1 MKKFLVICL
10 CFVLLFDVTVVEA
23 VVDNEKDIS
32 STNLISIDF
41 QNTSLYTVLN
51 VLSMKTG
58 MRLISDTTLYQKKI
72 MLSLKNV
79 TAEEALNALLDTYD
93 LYYVKQGDSNI
104 YVIKSKADGKHITVS
119 RVVFCNY
126 AKASDL
132 TKILES
138 RLTKG
143 GRIVSDT
150 RTNSLIITDLA
161 DSIDKMEGLLR
172 TLDVPNQ
179 QVLLE
184 AKIVEINLVDGIS
197 IGTQWD
203 GVFRNGLVNPFPL
216 VPTSSSG
223 GTTNTS
229 STFYG
234 DKNFLFR
241 TLADPIVNGTSFG
254 SVGVSILQGDDW
266 SINAN
271 FAIGAEEREAKILSN
286 PKLLVLNNQEATI
299 DIIEEIPYM
308 QSKTTSASTGD
319 TTGTTSFK
327 EAGIKLKVKPQI
339 NRDGSVILVVSPEQ
353 SYRTGEAIDQTPIIN
368 TTRSSTTLMLR
379 SGETAAIGG
388 LIRETESST
397 ENKIPLLGDIP
408 ILGYLFKKVQKNKN
422 RTELTIFITAK
433 IVN

>member
-10 CFVLLFDVTVVEA
+10 CFVLLFDITVVEA
-23 VVDNEKDIS
+23 VVDNGKDIS

-184 AKIVEINLVDGIS
+184 AKIVEINLTDGIS

-241 TLADPIVNGTSFG
+241 TLADPIVESTSFG

-271 FAIGAEEREAKILSN
+271 FAIGAEKREAKVLSN

-308 QSKTTSASTGD
+308 QSQTTSASTGD
-319 TTGTTSFK
+319 TTGTTAFK

-353 SYRTGEAIDQTPIIN
+353 SYRTGEAIDQTPVIN

-408 ILGYLFKKVQKNKN
+408 ILGYLFKKVQK
-422 RTELTIFITAK
+422 IK
-433 IVN
+433 IEQNLLYL

>member
-10 CFVLLFDVTVVEA
+10 CLVLLFDVTIIDLLADDKKVV
-23 VVDNEKDIS
+23 S
-32 STNLISIDF
+32 STNLISVDF

-72 MLSLKNV
+72 MLSLRDV

-119 RVVFCNY
+119 RVIFCNY

-216 VPTSSSG
+216 ATAG
-223 GTTNTS
+223 GEGAN
-229 STFYG
+229 TFYG
-234 DKNFLFR
+234 NKNFLFR
-241 TLADPIVNGTSFG
+241 TLVNPIVESTSFG
-254 SVGVSILQGDDW
+254 SVGVSVLQGDDW

-271 FAIGAEEREAKILSN
+271 FAIGAENREAKVLSN
-286 PKLLVLNNQEATI
+286 PKLLVLNNQEASI

-308 QSKTTSASTGD
+308 QSQTTSASTGD
-319 TTGTTSFK
+319 TTGTTAFK

-353 SYRTGEAIDQTPIIN
+353 SYRTGEAIDQTPVIN
-368 TTRSSTTLMLR
+368 TTRTSTTLMLR

-422 RTELTIFITAK
+422 RTELTIFIKAK